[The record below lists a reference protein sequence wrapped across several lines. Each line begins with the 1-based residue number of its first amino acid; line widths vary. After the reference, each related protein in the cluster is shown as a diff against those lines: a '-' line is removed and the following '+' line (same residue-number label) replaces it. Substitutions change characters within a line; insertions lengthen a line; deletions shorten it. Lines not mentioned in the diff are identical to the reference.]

1 MLHEV
6 PASLDEGRT
15 DLLIQFILA
24 TAAQEDDWRSRELG
38 PIHLLKYT
46 YLADL
51 AYAERH
57 QGTSFTG
64 ATWQFYHFG
73 PWQPEVFE
81 RIEPAL
87 AAIHANTKKIPSRY
101 EGDFVRYS
109 VADEDAHTVK
119 ARAERDL
126 PVGVV
131 GTIQHA
137 VHEFGSDTASLLRH
151 TYLTYPMLHAAPG
164 ENLIL
169 ARETRETYAA
179 STSAAAS
186 LSKSQQRRRAESL
199 KALKERVRQRL
210 GERQRR
216 THVSPAPRYD
226 AVFDEGSAWLDSLAG
241 EPVQQ
246 TEGEVTVHPDI
257 WKSPQRTEPDVP

>member
-6 PASLDEGRT
+6 PASHDQGRT
-15 DLLIQFILA
+15 DLLLQFILA

-38 PIHLLKYT
+38 PIHLLKYA

-57 QGTSFTG
+57 EETSFTG

-73 PWQPEVFE
+73 PWQAEVFA

-87 AAIHANTKKIPSRY
+87 AAIHANAKKIPSRY

-109 VADEDAHTVK
+109 VAHGDAHAVA
-119 ARAERDL
+119 ARAEKDL
-126 PVGVV
+126 PLGVI
-131 GTIQHA
+131 GTVQRA
-137 VHEFGSDTASLLRH
+137 VHEFGADTASLLRH

-169 ARETRETYAA
+169 AKEEKVTYAA
-179 STSAAAS
+179 PTSASAS
-186 LSKSQQRRRAESL
+186 LTKSQQRRRGESL

-210 GERQRR
+210 DDQKRR
-216 THVSPAPRYD
+216 GVSRAPRYD
-226 AVFDEGSAWLDSLAG
+226 EVFDAGSAWLDSLAG
-241 EPVQQ
+241 ETVQP
-246 TEGEVTVHPDI
+246 TGGEVTVHPDV
-257 WKSPQRTEPDVP
+257 WNSAQRTEPDVP

>member
-38 PIHLLKYT
+38 PIHLLKYV

-57 QGTSFTG
+57 DGASFTG

-73 PWQPEVFE
+73 PWQPQVFE

-87 AAIHANTKKIPSRY
+87 VAIHANAKKIPSRY

-109 VADEDAHTVK
+109 VARDDAHAVNVK
-119 ARAERDL
+119 AERDF

-131 GTIQHA
+131 GTVQHA

-164 ENLIL
+164 EDLIL
-169 ARETRETYAA
+169 VRETKATYAA
-179 STSAAAS
+179 TTSAAAS
-186 LSKSQQRRRAESL
+186 LSKSQQRGRAESL

-210 GERQRR
+210 VERQRR
-216 THVSPAPRYD
+216 PHVSPAPRYD
-226 AVFDEGSAWLDSLAG
+226 AVFDAGSAWLDSLAG